1 MTELVIKTAINNN
14 DLPKDHKQLKRID
27 DQFEMM
33 FGKSM
38 KYLKQKDNN
47 LQKEKRTTVNKNN
60 M

>member
-1 MTELVIKTAINNN
+1 MPDLRIQTAINNN
-14 DLPKDHKQLKRID
+14 DLPKNNKQLKRID

-47 LQKEKRTTVNKNN
+47 LQKEKRTTVKTNN

>member
-1 MTELVIKTAINNN
+1 MPELVIKTAKDNGDWSKNN
-14 DLPKDHKQLKRID
+14 KQLKRID
-27 DQFEMM
+27 DQFKMM

>member
-1 MTELVIKTAINNN
+1 MPELVIKTAINNN
-14 DLPKDHKQLKRID
+14 DLPKDNEQLKRTD

-47 LQKEKRTTVNKNN
+47 LQKEKKDNGQNK
-60 M
+60 

>member
-1 MTELVIKTAINNN
+1 MPDLRIQTANDNGDWSKNN
-14 DLPKDHKQLKRID
+14 KQLKRID
-27 DQFEMM
+27 DQFKMM

>member
-1 MTELVIKTAINNN
+1 MPDLRIQTA
-14 DLPKDHKQLKRID
+14 KDNGDWSKDNEQLKRID
-27 DQFEMM
+27 DQFETM

-47 LQKEKRTTVNKNN
+47 LQKEKRTMVKTNN

>member
-1 MTELVIKTAINNN
+1 MPDLRIQTAINNN
-14 DLPKDHKQLKRID
+14 DLPKNNKQLKRID

-47 LQKEKRTTVNKNN
+47 LQKEKKDNGQDK
-60 M
+60 

>member
-27 DQFEMM
+27 DQFKMM

-47 LQKEKRTTVNKNN
+47 LQKEKRTMVKTNN

>member
-1 MTELVIKTAINNN
+1 MPELVIKTAINNN
-14 DLPKDHKQLKRID
+14 DLPKDNEQLKRTD

-47 LQKEKRTTVNKNN
+47 LQKEKKDNGQDK
-60 M
+60 

>member
-1 MTELVIKTAINNN
+1 MPDLRIQTA
-14 DLPKDHKQLKRID
+14 KDNGDWSKDNEQLKRID
-27 DQFEMM
+27 DQFKMM

>member
-1 MTELVIKTAINNN
+1 MPDLRIQTAKDNG
-14 DLPKDHKQLKRID
+14 DLPKDNEQLKRID
-27 DQFEMM
+27 DQFKMM